1 MSNVSR
7 PFDRH
12 EQFAGLCVIGYL
24 EALLTASPKQS
35 FSRDELLIL
44 LNDVKTDPDLFALE
58 VVIAYQAERNE
69 WAAGRRRVEAGQ
81 VQVWHAPLKPGDAGW
96 WEKP

>member
-44 LNDVKTDPDLFALE
+44 LNDVKTHPDLFAPE
-58 VVIAYQAERNE
+58 VVIAYDQISNE
-69 WAAGRRRVEAGQ
+69 TEDQ
-81 VQVWHAPLKPGDAGW
+81 EP
-96 WEKP
+96 

>member
-1 MSNVSR
+1 MTKCLDW
-7 PFDRH
+7 FD
-12 EQFAGLCVIGYL
+12 AVVLVIGC
-24 EALLTASPKQS
+24 AIVFGLLGSS
-35 FSRDELLIL
+35 FGS
-44 LNDVKTDPDLFALE
+44 
-58 VVIAYQAERNE
+58 QAERNE

>member
-24 EALLTASPKQS
+24 EALLTVSPKQS
-35 FSRDELLIL
+35 FTRDELLIL

-58 VVIAYQAERNE
+58 VVIAYDQISNE
-69 WAAGRRRVEAGQ
+69 TEDQ
-81 VQVWHAPLKPGDAGW
+81 EP
-96 WEKP
+96 